1 MDKELEIE
9 KKYKVKRLPQ
19 NLDEFEHKIIEQ
31 SYLNKGG
38 APIRLRK
45 FIKGEQ
51 IQCIL
56 SKKARVEEGSF
67 ECIEHNIELP
77 ENIYQELLNAKE
89 GRTII
94 KTRYKIPL
102 QNGLNVDLD
111 LFHGFFEGVCV
122 AEIEYKSVEQ
132 ANNYRV
138 PEWLGEELTNSEKL
152 ANGYMA
158 TQASSVSEYEEF
170 ILKEM
175 KKDDEI
181 K

>member
-1 MDKELEIE
+1 MAKELEIE

-19 NLDEFEHKIIEQ
+19 NLDKYEHKTIEQ

-45 FIKGEQ
+45 IIKGENVQ
-51 IQCIL
+51 WIF
-56 SKKARVEEGSF
+56 SKKARIAEGSF
-67 ECIEHNIELP
+67 ECIEHNIKLP

-94 KTRYKIPL
+94 KTRYKITL
-102 QNGLNVDLD
+102 QSGLNVELD
-111 LFHGFFEGVCV
+111 VFHGFFEGVCI

-138 PEWLGEELTNSEKL
+138 PEWLGEEVTNLEKL

-158 TQASSVSEYEEF
+158 MQADSISDYEEF
-170 ILKEM
+170 IPR
-175 KKDDEI
+175 EI
-181 K
+181 NQD

>member
-9 KKYKVKRLPQ
+9 KKYKVKRLPK

-45 FIKGEQ
+45 FIKEEQ

-56 SKKARVEEGSF
+56 SKKVRVAEGSF
-67 ECIEHNIELP
+67 ECIEHNIQLP

-89 GRTII
+89 GRIII

-111 LFHGFFEGVCV
+111 LFHGFFEGVCI

-132 ANNYRV
+132 ANDYRV

-152 ANGYMA
+152 ANSYMA

-170 ILKEM
+170 ILNKS
-175 KKDDEI
+175 
-181 K
+181 